1 MLFKMVH
8 SSVRLGKDFTYMKE
22 RHISKS
28 FMSCTIMKEEINMGY
43 EQGFWTFALNDIR
56 IVLTASLFHIL
67 LVSKADNLNNLLF
80 YAPLL
85 TVTFSCYSVLI
96 FHEVKAIYDW
106 RVFMNR
112 AWFCRINLGEVRG

>member
-1 MLFKMVH
+1 MVH
-8 SSVRLGKDFTYMKE
+8 PFVQIGKDFTYMKE

-28 FMSCTIMKEEINMGY
+28 FSIIKEEINMGY
-43 EQGFWTFALNDIR
+43 EQGFWTFALNDIC

-67 LVSKADNLNNLLF
+67 QVNKTDNLNNLLF

-85 TVTFSCYSVLI
+85 SVPFSCYSVL
-96 FHEVKAIYDW
+96 FFLEVKAIYDW

>member
-1 MLFKMVH
+1 MVH
-8 SSVRLGKDFTYMKE
+8 PFVQIGKDFTYMKE

-28 FMSCTIMKEEINMGY
+28 FSIIKEEINMGY
-43 EQGFWTFALNDIR
+43 EQGFWTFALTDIR

-67 LVSKADNLNNLLF
+67 ISKADNLNDFLF
-80 YAPLL
+80 YPPMLN
-85 TVTFSCYSVLI
+85 VPFSCFSVL
-96 FHEVKAIYDW
+96 FFNEMKAIYDW